1 MGFTY
6 VISDVHGHLDCFEA
20 ILEKINLQPDDRLYI
35 FGDVIDRGF
44 RGIEILKRIMAMPN
58 AEMLLGNHEF
68 MMLNALGEPYDGIRR
83 STIDSMELWYHN
95 GGLLTF
101 AAFQSQPKK
110 IRSDI
115 VDFLK
120 SLPLNIDVD
129 VDSEKY
135 RLVHAA
141 DRELYGRYK
150 KMYTSEAEYAVWS
163 REALDFMRRTVTNYV
178 FGHTMTGMLIE
189 RSPMR
194 IIFKGNLIGI
204 DCGCAV
210 IPNSLNHQIL
220 GAQGGRLTCI
230 RLEDKKCFYSDEEV
244 KPAVIR
250 SRKRGIITMEA

>member
-1 MGFTY
+1 M
-6 VISDVHGHLDCFEA
+6 
-20 ILEKINLQPDDRLYI
+20 
-35 FGDVIDRGF
+35 
-44 RGIEILKRIMAMPN
+44 
-58 AEMLLGNHEF
+58 
-68 MMLNALGEPYDGIRR
+68 
-83 STIDSMELWYHN
+83 
-95 GGLLTF
+95 
-101 AAFQSQPKK
+101 
-110 IRSDI
+110 
-115 VDFLK
+115 DFLK

-150 KMYTSEAEYAVWS
+150 KMYTSEAEFAVWS

-178 FGHTMTGMLIE
+178 FGHTMTGMLME

-220 GAQGGRLTCI
+220 GAQGGRLACI
-230 RLEDKKCFYSDEEV
+230 RLEDKKFFYSDEEV
-244 KPAVIR
+244 KPAVIC
-250 SRKRGIITMEA
+250 SRKHGIITMGA